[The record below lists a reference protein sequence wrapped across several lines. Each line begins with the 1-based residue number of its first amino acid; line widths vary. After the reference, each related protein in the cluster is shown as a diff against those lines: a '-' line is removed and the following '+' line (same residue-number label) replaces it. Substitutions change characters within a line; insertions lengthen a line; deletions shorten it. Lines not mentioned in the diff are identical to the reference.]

1 MGCCPLQSLR
11 MAYSSPS
18 EGGITLTPRP
28 LGEQTQRTT
37 RGDAQLPHLRGRRR
51 RQAGTCTPALTQRS
65 NREQSALCSTAFTQK
80 RCCCGFLSHSGI
92 HRRAGRAL
100 FFSCDL
106 RLPCRLVLGGN
117 QLAEPWAKD
126 KQAGLIKRPYEQML
140 LCGPVAVSL

>member
-1 MGCCPLQSLR
+1 

-18 EGGITLTPRP
+18 EGGITLTPRL

-37 RGDAQLPHLRGRRR
+37 RGDAQLPHLRGRHRQR
-51 RQAGTCTPALTQRS
+51 RQAGTCMPALTQH

-80 RCCCGFLSHSGI
+80 CCCCCGFPSHSGI